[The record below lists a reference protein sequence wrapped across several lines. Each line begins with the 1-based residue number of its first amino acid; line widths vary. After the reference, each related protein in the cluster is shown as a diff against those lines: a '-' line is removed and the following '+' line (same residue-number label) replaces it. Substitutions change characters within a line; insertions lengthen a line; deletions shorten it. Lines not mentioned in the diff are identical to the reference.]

1 MTLKNIIRPFV
12 RLLKASW
19 VFIKSTLH
27 LPQKYE
33 DHFKRLSAEPQR
45 TDIEV
50 DGFSKLTPDQ
60 LAAVKKGVYDDVLS
74 YAGEGKVLDFGCG
87 TGRHLLHFPP
97 ARYQR
102 SGIDLNEG
110 SLVRARAK
118 LPGASFFNV
127 NLLAD
132 HSFITASRGHYD
144 LIYSVS
150 VLEYFQK
157 WELKNLFMKFFQL
170 LKANG
175 VVNLLF
181 PTPQNVVDK
190 WATDKYRKYSVK
202 EISGLLMSSGFTIL
216 RADQLPGVVYTGR
229 VLARKEKVTE
239 PATCESPDQ

>member
-1 MTLKNIIRPFV
+1 MIRPFV
-12 RLLKASW
+12 RLFRASW
-19 VFIKSTLH
+19 VFIKSALH

-33 DHFKRLSAEPQR
+33 DHFKRLSAEPHR

-74 YAGEGKVLDFGCG
+74 YVGEGKVMDFGCG
-87 TGRHLLHFPP
+87 TGRHLLNFPP
-97 ARYQR
+97 EKYQR
-102 SGIDLNEG
+102 AGIDLNEG

-118 LPGASFFNV
+118 MPGVSFYNV
-127 NLLAD
+127 NLLTD
-132 HSFITASRGHYD
+132 HSFVAASSGSYD

-157 WELKNLFMKFFQL
+157 WELKKLFEEFFQL
-170 LKANG
+170 LKADS

-202 EISGLLMSSGFTIL
+202 EIGGLLVSSGFIIL

-229 VLARKEKVTE
+229 VLGRKDKVIG
-239 PATCESPDQ
+239 PAICESPGQ